1 MVSGYTCTS
10 RYTVAHHTKYT
21 GQPHYP
27 IQFPFNF
34 QHIQPTIIQFHT
46 DTNIIQFPPYRPRST
61 VVHIQQFCG
70 SPPRLHIYLQ
80 TTLYMA
86 VYRGSQSKKHQRLHT
101 IPFNFASISQL
112 HKHFA
117 INVICPTQISR
128 NPYPF
133 PIQINNYLHKLH
145 KAKLHK
151 LHKSTQFHLPCLKWL
166 CPAAVF
172 FTPSVAHLSLQHL
185 TAARCPLR
193 AVCLLLARCPL
204 HAVRLLLARTP
215 HSPHCPLLARPVVLS
230 LSPGLLLLSLN
241 LLPLLSFFA
250 TTGH

>member
-21 GQPHYP
+21 GQPHNP

-34 QHIQPTIIQFHT
+34 LHIQPTIIQFHT
-46 DTNIIQFPPYRPRST
+46 DTNIIQFPPYRPRYT

-80 TTLYMA
+80 TTMYMA

-128 NPYPF
+128 NP
-133 PIQINNYLHKLH
+133 
-145 KAKLHK
+145 
-151 LHKSTQFHLPCLKWL
+151 
-166 CPAAVF
+166 
-172 FTPSVAHLSLQHL
+172 TPSPFKLTITCTNYTKQNCTNCTNPPNFTYLAWNGCALPPCSSRRPSPTCRSNTSLPHGAL
-185 TAARCPLR
+185 FAPS
-193 AVCLLLARCPL
+193 VFSLARCPL